1 MDSRASAKGV
11 LARFVGNLSFR
22 YKLLLLPLGAAVGF
36 VVILLVSI
44 IYGRRND
51 TLLKTVETGYY
62 PSVELSTTL
71 GATLKEIQR
80 GLQDAVA
87 AANAPAI
94 DEIDKLRD
102 DFLRRLSEAQRNPVA
117 DAERIAAMR
126 SALIDYYTEARSTSL
141 RMIKGETGDAMMA
154 ALQSMRAKHQNV
166 SRLIDESQARDRQAI
181 AAAFAATQRTAS
193 TTTTM
198 IIVTVIVCLAAL
210 IAMSLLVAALVTGSL
225 REVVRITQAVAAGDL
240 TVTIEGGSADE
251 TGMVLAA
258 MKQMTEQLSSTIAQ
272 VHNGA
277 GTVASA
283 ATQLSSSAGEVSQ
296 ATSEQAASVEETTS
310 SLEEMSASIA
320 QNASN
325 SKTMEQIALKGARD
339 AEQSGAA
346 VGETVEAM
354 KMIAERISIVEDI
367 AYQTN
372 ILALNAAIEAGRAGE
387 MGRGFA
393 VVAAEVRKLAEKS
406 QTAAKEIGNLA
417 SSSVQVAERSGALM
431 QELVNTT
438 RRTAD
443 LLQEVVAASNEQA
456 AGVDQINRAM
466 GQLDQVTQRNAAA
479 AEELST
485 TAEEMTTQAAALQAS
500 IAFFHVQGL
509 EMHAVVP
516 DAPLTPK
523 VKQQAATIPVA
534 RKRRG
539 AAPGGNGRTT
549 SFEPPRPVTE
559 DSEFRRF

>member
-1 MDSRASAKGV
+1 MQSKSATGA

-36 VVILLVSI
+36 VAILLVSI
-44 IYGRRND
+44 VYGNRNER
-51 TLLKTVETGYY
+51 LLNAVQTGYY
-62 PSVELSTTL
+62 PSVELSDGL
-71 GATLKEIQR
+71 DDNLKSIER

-87 AANAPAI
+87 ASNAPAI
-94 DEIDKLRD
+94 DDVDKLRD
-102 DFLRRLSEAQRNPVA
+102 EFLRRLSEAQKLPGA
-117 DAERIAAMR
+117 DTERIGVLR
-126 SALIDYYTEARSTSL
+126 SALVDYYTEARSTSL

-154 ALQSMRAKHQNV
+154 ALQTMRTKHQTV
-166 SRLIDESQARDRQAI
+166 ERLIADSIARDRRAI
-181 AAAFAATQRTAS
+181 ASAFETTSSTAHF
-193 TTTTM
+193 TTT
-198 IIVTVIVCLAAL
+198 ILVVAVVLCLAAL
-210 IAMSLLVAALVTGSL
+210 IGVSLLVSKLVTASL
-225 REVVRITQAVAAGDL
+225 KEVVRITQAVAAGDL
-240 TVTIEGGSADE
+240 TVTIDAESRDE
-251 TGMVLAA
+251 TGTVLRA

-346 VGETVEAM
+346 VSETVAAM
-354 KMIAERISIVEDI
+354 KSIAERISIVEDI

-406 QTAAKEIGNLA
+406 QAAAKEIGNLA

-431 QELVNTT
+431 QELVGTT

-500 IAFFHVQGL
+500 IAFFHVAGL
-509 EMHAVVP
+509 DAHLAVVP
-516 DAPLTPK
+516 EPAKPK
-523 VKQQAATIPVA
+523 QHTTMPVS
-534 RKRRG
+534 RKGR
-539 AAPGGNGRTT
+539 GNGRAL
-549 SFEPPRPVTE
+549 SLEPPRPVTE
-559 DSEFRRF
+559 DGDFRRF